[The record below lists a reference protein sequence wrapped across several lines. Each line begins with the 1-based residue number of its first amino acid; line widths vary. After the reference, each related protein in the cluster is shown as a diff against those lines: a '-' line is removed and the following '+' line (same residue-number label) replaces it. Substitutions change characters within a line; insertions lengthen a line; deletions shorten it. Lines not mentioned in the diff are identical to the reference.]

1 MGQLF
6 QGINLGRR
14 GIPDTFKALDMAVGK
29 VSSLSQSFLGPTFQ
43 LPELSEMLGELGSN
57 IGRHMGILGRHDLL
71 DHDLQGVI

>member
-1 MGQLF
+1 
-6 QGINLGRR
+6 
-14 GIPDTFKALDMAVGK
+14 MAVGK

-57 IGRHMGILGRHDLL
+57 IGRHMGILGRDDLL